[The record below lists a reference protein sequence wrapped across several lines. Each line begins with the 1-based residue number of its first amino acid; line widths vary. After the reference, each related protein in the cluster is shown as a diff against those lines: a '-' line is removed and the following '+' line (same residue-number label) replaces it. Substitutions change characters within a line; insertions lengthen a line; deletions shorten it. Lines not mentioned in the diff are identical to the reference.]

1 MVIRVLMAPAPRA
14 SSVAQTNSENQK
26 SFGLVH
32 KSDRSDPSTFRYIFN
47 LRISRR
53 TSEYDLSILQV
64 TTPCGTRRVSWDTAG
79 STSCPHCAQYHGRR
93 NLDVGPGETWARTW
107 VRVRRR
113 GWVQLL
119 FAFMVGTKEK
129 RGMCNPKQREEC
141 LSPPRPSFPPHM
153 HTHTRTHTRH
163 HRFLLQGTPQPST
176 N

>member
-1 MVIRVLMAPAPRA
+1 MPDHCARRIAVVPEIC
-14 SSVAQTNSENQK
+14 
-26 SFGLVH
+26 
-32 KSDRSDPSTFRYIFN
+32 YIFN

-79 STSCPHCAQYHGRR
+79 STSCPHCAPYHGRR

-153 HTHTRTHTRH
+153 YTHTHTHTSPPLSPPRDSPTINQLTPTPSDVHNETHI
-163 HRFLLQGTPQPST
+163 FSVKV
-176 N
+176 

>member
-1 MVIRVLMAPAPRA
+1 MYRL
-14 SSVAQTNSENQK
+14 
-26 SFGLVH
+26 
-32 KSDRSDPSTFRYIFN
+32 PSY
-47 LRISRR
+47 
-53 TSEYDLSILQV
+53 
-64 TTPCGTRRVSWDTAG
+64 GTRVSWDTAG

-93 NLDVGPGETWARTW
+93 NSDVGPGETWARTW

-153 HTHTRTHTRH
+153 HTHTSPPLSPPRDSPTINQRPWMCTTKPSY
-163 HRFLLQGTPQPST
+163 FLLKCRRTPRPTHSPDPRRASVWPRAAKQCEFVRS
-176 N
+176 